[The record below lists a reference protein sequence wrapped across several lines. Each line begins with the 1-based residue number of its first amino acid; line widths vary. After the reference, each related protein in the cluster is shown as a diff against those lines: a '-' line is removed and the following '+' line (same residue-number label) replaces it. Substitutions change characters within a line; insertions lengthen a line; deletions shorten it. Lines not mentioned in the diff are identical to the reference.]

1 MNDEDT
7 HEQLMNLF
15 RQYFKENQTWE
26 SKRTHSSGI
35 RCRNLLAEIRIL
47 ARKRRAEINEI
58 RKEIRYKGSPLK
70 TESNR
75 RNSEM
80 KKTKQVDV
88 VALPESTD
96 NGTS

>member
-15 RQYFKENQTWE
+15 RKYFKENQMWE
-26 SKRTHSSGI
+26 SKRTHTSGI

-58 RKEIRYKGSPLK
+58 RKDIRYKGSPLK

-75 RNSEM
+75 RNAEI
-80 KKTKQVDV
+80 KKAKQVDV
-88 VALPESTD
+88 VVLPEST
-96 NGTS
+96 NNETS